1 MGNILRN
8 NIGKTDDKKPPG
20 KSRNVFTD
28 IWYFLFYLPKYKT
41 FIRFKT
47 FQDRLDFRH
56 RILQRIGMDASHYSV
71 LNVHKIGIDAPPNYI
86 FEELLS
92 WNGDSTC
99 WPNHIAKVDRINNT
113 IESIQILPF
122 GRSKYPFGI
131 KNGIFGM
138 NFIPL
143 FNMNAQKIQSVPISS
158 DADNA
163 RYILY
168 KCTGGYPIGF
178 YTMYVRSSIAAQG
191 EKEQSQL
198 FFGVGFD
205 FFGTKSWTK
214 KHIVVKIWAMIHNK
228 VTRNV
233 MNRFKQLAEWRFE
246 KIQKG

>member
-1 MGNILRN
+1 VEKEFKNKI
-8 NIGKTDDKKPPG
+8 DKKPPS
-20 KSRNVFTD
+20 KSSNVLSD
-28 IWYFLFYLPKYKT
+28 IWYFLFYIPKLKT

-71 LNVHKIGIDAPPNYI
+71 LNVHKIGIDAPSHYI

-99 WPNHIAKVDRINNT
+99 WPNHIARVDRIKNN
-113 IESIQILPF
+113 IENIQILPF
-122 GRSKYPFGI
+122 GQSKYPFGI
-131 KNGIFGM
+131 KNGIFGY

-143 FNMNAQKIQSVPISS
+143 FNLNALKFQSVPISS

-168 KCTGGYPIGF
+168 KCSGGYPIGF
-178 YTMYVRSSIAAQG
+178 YTMYVRSSIAEQG
-191 EKEQSQL
+191 EHEQSQL

-205 FFGTKSWTK
+205 FFGRKTWTS
-214 KHIVVKIWAMIHNK
+214 KHIVVRIWTIIHNK

-233 MNRFKQLAEWRFE
+233 MNRFKQLCEWRFD